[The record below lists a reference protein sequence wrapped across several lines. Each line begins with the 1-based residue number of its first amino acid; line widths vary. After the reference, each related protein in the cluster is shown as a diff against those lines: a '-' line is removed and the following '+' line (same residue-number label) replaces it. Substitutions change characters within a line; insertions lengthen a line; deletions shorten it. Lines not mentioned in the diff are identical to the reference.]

1 MLGVIGGSGVYGL
14 AGLAGAERTSTQTP
28 FGPPSSPLVLGY
40 LDGGR
45 VAFVARHGEDHSIAP
60 HAVNYRANI
69 DALRAAGVTRVLAV
83 CTVGSLDP
91 ELMPGMFAVPDQ
103 IIDYTWGREQTFHG
117 PGEPVPHVDFT
128 EPYSPRWRSAVV
140 DAVAEVLRDQVS
152 AGAAGFSDG
161 ATYAAVQG
169 PRFETAAE
177 IRRFRNDGCSVIGMT
192 GMPEAAL
199 AREAGLDYAAICP
212 VANLAAGMA
221 EGELTAEE
229 VFAAVSPMLESI
241 QAVVARLAGRNSA
254 PGRGLRQ

>member
-14 AGLAGAERTSTQTP
+14 AGLEGAERASPRTP
-28 FGPPSSPLVLGY
+28 FGPPSSPLVLGD
-40 LDGGR
+40 LAGGR
-45 VAFVARHGEDHSIAP
+45 VAFIARHGEDHSIAP

-69 DALRAAGVTRVLAV
+69 DALRAAGATRVLAI

-128 EPYSPRWRSAVV
+128 EPYSPHWRSQVLA
-140 DAVAEVLRDQVS
+140 ALAEVLGDGVP

-169 PRFETAAE
+169 PRFESAAE
-177 IRRFRNDGCSVIGMT
+177 IRRFRNDGCTIIGMT

-199 AREAGLDYAAICP
+199 AREAGLEYATICP

-241 QAVVARLAGRNSA
+241 HAVVAVLAAVKR
-254 PGRGLRQ
+254 